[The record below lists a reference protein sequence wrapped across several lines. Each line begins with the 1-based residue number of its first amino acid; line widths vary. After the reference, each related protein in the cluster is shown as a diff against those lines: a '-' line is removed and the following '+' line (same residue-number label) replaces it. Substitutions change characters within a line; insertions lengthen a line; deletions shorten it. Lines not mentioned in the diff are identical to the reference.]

1 MTRVEIG
8 LGLQGDKRPGD
19 YARLAELAERYAFDV
34 LGVFGDFMF
43 QPPIVPLLE
52 MAAATSRVR
61 LGGACWNPFSVHPYE
76 IAGQVAGLD
85 LVSGGRAYLGLVRGA
100 WLDAVGIRQYRP
112 VHAVQEA
119 VALVTALLAGDDR
132 GLAGEV
138 FPLAAGARLQYPVL
152 RPRVPVLIGAWGPR
166 MAALAGR
173 VADELKIGGTANP
186 AMVDVMRRRAAVG
199 AAEIGRDPAEVGI
212 VVGTVTV
219 VDEDE
224 KLARA
229 KARTEI
235 ALYLGEVAE
244 LDPTV
249 TLPDGLVTEVRQLVA
264 DGDQPGAGEL
274 IPDDVLDL
282 FAFAGTP
289 EQVAAQAQRL
299 IDAGVHRVDFGTP
312 HGLTDEDG
320 VRLIGERVLPLL
332 KRGRPGLPVNVPFS
346 SIK

>member
-1 MTRVEIG
+1 
-8 LGLQGDKRPGD
+8 
-19 YARLAELAERYAFDV
+19 
-34 LGVFGDFMF
+34 
-43 QPPIVPLLE
+43 
-52 MAAATSRVR
+52 
-61 LGGACWNPFSVHPYE
+61 
-76 IAGQVAGLD
+76 
-85 LVSGGRAYLGLVRGA
+85 
-100 WLDAVGIRQYRP
+100 
-112 VHAVQEA
+112 
-119 VALVTALLAGDDR
+119 
-132 GLAGEV
+132 
-138 FPLAAGARLQYPVL
+138 
-152 RPRVPVLIGAWGPR
+152 
-166 MAALAGR
+166 
-173 VADELKIGGTANP
+173 
-186 AMVDVMRRRAAVG
+186 
-199 AAEIGRDPAEVGI
+199 
-212 VVGTVTV
+212 VTV

-224 KLARA
+224 TLARA